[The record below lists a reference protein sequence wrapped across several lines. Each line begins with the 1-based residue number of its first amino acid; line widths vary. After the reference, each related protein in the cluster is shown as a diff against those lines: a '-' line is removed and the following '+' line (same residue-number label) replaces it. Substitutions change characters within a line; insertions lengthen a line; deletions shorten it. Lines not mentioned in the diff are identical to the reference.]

1 MNNIISNCPL
11 CKKHSLH
18 IIGENDTEIMQCI
31 NCGYVSTSKLVGE
44 NTKEE
49 FEKLT
54 DDMKKWSKKTDDRLW
69 IPTVMTLPIGMLYPI
84 DITVPNDEEDK
95 VMKWAFASMVEIS
108 EDDREEYPDG
118 NGGYYERKIDT
129 DNPTIYDE
137 FIEGMSVVNELMKQK
152 NSNGS

>member
-11 CKKHSLH
+11 CEKHSLH

>member
-1 MNNIISNCPL
+1 
-11 CKKHSLH
+11 
-18 IIGENDTEIMQCI
+18 
-31 NCGYVSTSKLVGE
+31 
-44 NTKEE
+44 
-49 FEKLT
+49 
-54 DDMKKWSKKTDDRLW
+54 MKKWSKKTDDRLW